1 MFGGIR
7 ENAKAKDLKKAEDM
21 IDTIVLDHQSDVGD
35 YYIFLLD
42 KQPTDAIKQLILN
55 RIRDEG
61 YTNYMVLN
69 AVECKY
75 HKEDL
80 KGEGLTDFMVK
91 HRSSWRTY
99 LNDYEGKHCKAIM
112 CFGIPS

>member
-1 MFGGIR
+1 MPFMFGGIR

-21 IDTIVLDHQSDVGD
+21 IDVVVCDHQSDVGD

-69 AVECKY
+69 AVECIHPLLQSNTCRQDY
-75 HKEDL
+75 NHAQYEDIVL
-80 KGEGLTDFMVK
+80 LQQSF
-91 HRSSWRTY
+91 SS
-99 LNDYEGKHCKAIM
+99 
-112 CFGIPS
+112 